1 VPQVFSLGESGQL
14 QRNLPQGGAATVAII
29 STFRREVLTV
39 NHIAMFSDG
48 QAARVRSLVD
58 DGGAAPMRMLAP
70 PRTPIIRVPTR

>member
-1 VPQVFSLGESGQL
+1 MPQVFFPGESGQL

-29 STFRREVLTV
+29 STFREVLTV